1 MAIEHR
7 LAPISEAELAK
18 KCDNLVAGDDGCEEE
33 EEEDNSNHSRDQIK
47 PKITTREDVNKFI
60 SALLTRLQRTSFF
73 VFVLSDIASPGLM
86 YPVKEQGY
94 HLGLFCRAQ
103 VGSVTFTTEDW
114 NLLSNISVLY

>member
-18 KCDNLVAGDDGCEEE
+18 KCDNLVAGDDGK

-73 VFVLSDIASPGLM
+73 VFVLSDIAS
-86 YPVKEQGY
+86 
-94 HLGLFCRAQ
+94 RASCIRLKSR
-103 VGSVTFTTEDW
+103 VIIWDYSAVPKSDP
-114 NLLSNISVLY
+114 